1 MKDMTIVLRPYV
13 EADIPEMARVWN
25 QVIEEADSFPWEEPM
40 DEAEAKAFF
49 AKQTRSVVAC
59 MPDGRIGGCY
69 ILHPNG
75 EGRCAHT
82 ANASYGV
89 LKKYRGRGIGR
100 ALVEHSLETAAAC
113 GFLGLQFNAVVSSN
127 EAAIALYR
135 KLGFHYIG
143 ATPQGYRLKDGSFV
157 DIYLFYKS
165 LQK

>member
-1 MKDMTIVLRPYV
+1 MKDKTLVLRPYTP
-13 EADIPEMARVWN
+13 ADLPEMTSLWN
-25 QVIEEADSFPWEEPM
+25 QVIEEANSFPWEETM
-40 DEAEAKAFF
+40 DITQAAAFF
-49 AKQTRSVVAC
+49 AKQTHSVVAC
-59 MPDGRIGGCY
+59 MPDGKIAGCY
-69 ILHPNG
+69 ILHPNN

-100 ALVEHSLETAAAC
+100 ALVKHSLETAAEC
-113 GFLGLQFNAVVSSN
+113 GFLGLQFNAVVATN

-135 KLGFHYIG
+135 SLGFHFIG
-143 ATPQGYRLKDGSFV
+143 TTPQGYRLGDGSFV